1 LNINA
6 LNYILRNLNIFMAM
20 KTFTPPIKYDYA
32 RKRITEFIR
41 DKVAEASAEG
51 VVIGLSGG
59 VDSSVTLALAVEAL
73 GEERVHGLVLPD
85 TRVTPQED
93 IDDALNIAN
102 KFGIK
107 VSRVDID
114 SIVDSFKKA
123 MPFYRPEDKVSLGN
137 VRARVRMTILYY
149 YANAHNL
156 LVCGTG
162 DKSEIYMGYFTKYG
176 DGGADL
182 LPIGDLFKTQVR
194 ELGRQLGVPE
204 KILRKPSSPRL
215 WEDQTAEGE
224 LGATYEVID
233 TVLFYYLNLKME
245 PQQINK
251 ETGIPIDLIE
261 RIVDRIYRFEH
272 KRNMPPIAK
281 LSVVTVGLD
290 WKMPHKK
297 E

>member
-1 LNINA
+1 
-6 LNYILRNLNIFMAM
+6 MAM

-32 RKRITEFIR
+32 RRRITEFIR

-73 GEERVHGLVLPD
+73 GKERVHGLVLPD

-93 IDDALNIAN
+93 IDDALGIAS

-114 SIVDSFKKA
+114 PIVESFKKA
-123 MPFYRPEDKVSLGN
+123 VSFYRPEDKVSLGN
-137 VRARVRMTILYY
+137 VRARVRMTVLYY
-149 YANAHNL
+149 YANTHNL

-215 WEDQTAEGE
+215 WEDQTAEDE
-224 LGATYEVID
+224 LGASYEVID

>member
-1 LNINA
+1 
-6 LNYILRNLNIFMAM
+6 MAM

-32 RKRITEFIR
+32 RRRITEFIR

-73 GEERVHGLVLPD
+73 GKERVHGLVLPD

-93 IDDALNIAN
+93 IDDALGIAS

-114 SIVDSFKKA
+114 PIVESFKKA
-123 MPFYRPEDKVSLGN
+123 VSFYRPEDKVSLGN
-137 VRARVRMTILYY
+137 VRARVRMTVLYY
-149 YANAHNL
+149 YANTHNL

-215 WEDQTAEGE
+215 WEDQTAEDE
-224 LGATYEVID
+224 LGASYEVID

-297 E
+297 D